1 MSWASDIPSEL
12 LCQPMGVV
20 ILTGL
25 NITHNPVHKAVCD
38 AFSVNRHADRVSV
51 CFMSFGLDHI
61 YPKPKLE
68 VSFFTRNLL
77 FTTMAITT
85 IFDLSVICC
94 L

>member
-1 MSWASDIPSEL
+1 MNLTRMSWASDIPSEL

-68 VSFFTRNLL
+68 VSF
-77 FTTMAITT
+77 
-85 IFDLSVICC
+85 CC
-94 L
+94 EKFIVYNYGNNYNF